1 MTCVIAGAT
10 KKEQV
15 VSNAEAM
22 KLNLEEDQLKEL
34 TAVTEDLKV
43 AMGKNADM
51 WWGVEKSRVD

>member
-1 MTCVIAGAT
+1 
-10 KKEQV
+10 
-15 VSNAEAM
+15 M